1 MRRIFRRILL
11 ICEKDLEALY
21 GWLHYYRENANRK
34 YRAELALKDFQE
46 QDGKI
51 RIITLFF
58 YQNIETQKA
67 EDGTV
72 SVIFQNAN
80 DSESWYEEM
89 LRLRQNQYSS
99 GETVFYAVGLAHLL
113 GEEGIIRQLQNA
125 GYSMERV
132 K

>member
-1 MRRIFRRILL
+1 MKRIPSATVRIPATQTANTT
-11 ICEKDLEALY
+11 E
-21 GWLHYYRENANRK
+21 RE
-34 YRAELALKDFQE
+34 
-46 QDGKI
+46 
-51 RIITLFF
+51 TL
-58 YQNIETQKA
+58 KA

-80 DSESWYEEM
+80 DSESWHEEM